1 MTFDK
6 LWILNFLLAIPLL
19 VFLQI
24 LAKRRRRK
32 SLAAYAD
39 EHLLPRLAPL
49 ESRARAVVRA
59 VMFISAVA
67 LMVFALAGPQW
78 GEHYQE
84 VSRKGVDI
92 MVCVDISNSMMVEDA
107 QPNRLERAKREV
119 ADLIRVATGD
129 RLGLVAFSGVAF
141 TQCPLTLDYQA
152 IQMFLDQLTVDL
164 LPLRFQGTD
173 LGAAIEMGMTA
184 FDPKSSTDKVILL
197 ITDGEDNEEAGL
209 KAAEKASDE
218 GIRIFVLGIGDPAG
232 GPVPSLDGSGFEKDA
247 GGKIILSKPD
257 ESTLQAI
264 ANETGGDYIRSEA
277 GDFDLDQLYF
287 NGIKKKT
294 EAEILKTGKITIRE
308 ERFFIFLIAAWALLL
323 IEGVLRE
330 RILDIRA

>member
-6 LWILNFLLAIPLL
+6 LWILNFFLAIPLL
-19 VFLQI
+19 VFLQVVVKR
-24 LAKRRRRK
+24 KRRK
-32 SLAAYAD
+32 NLAAYAD

-49 ESRARAVVRA
+49 ETRARAVVRA
-59 VMFISAVA
+59 VMVILSIG
-67 LMVFALAGPQW
+67 LMIFALAGPQW
-78 GEHYQE
+78 GEYYQE

-107 QPNRLERAKREV
+107 QPNRLERAKREIT
-119 ADLIRVATGD
+119 DLIRVATGD

-152 IQMFLDQLTVDL
+152 LQMFLDQLAVDL
-164 LPLRFQGTD
+164 IPPRFQGTD
-173 LGAAIEMGMTA
+173 LGAAIEMSMTA

-209 KAAEKASDE
+209 HAAKKAGNE

-232 GPVPSLDGSGFEKDA
+232 GPIPILEGGGFEKDDT
-247 GGKIILSKPD
+247 GKIILSKPD
-257 ESTLQAI
+257 ENTLREI
-264 ANETGGDYIRSEA
+264 ASETGGDYIRSEA

-287 NGIKKKT
+287 NGIKRKT
-294 EAEILKTGKITIRE
+294 EADILKTGKITIRE
-308 ERFFIFLIAAWALLL
+308 ERFFIFLLAAWALLI

-330 RILDIRA
+330 KILDISV